1 MEFSK
6 ITYPFK
12 QIWRNFSLLE
22 ILAAIFFTISVTLFV
37 IGTIKSIE
45 RGIETDAITIECMD
59 KGYPEILRIGDGI
72 KYHYFCSRKV
82 NGSDEIIRI
91 K

>member
-22 ILAAIFFTISVTLFV
+22 ILATIFLAISVTLFV
-37 IGTIKSIE
+37 IGVVKSVEHDIE
-45 RGIETDAITIECMD
+45 SEALKIECMD
-59 KGYPEILRIGDGI
+59 KGYPELHSIHDST